1 MNVASLVGVVAAA
14 YLREELQ
21 ADTGALQS
29 TARYV
34 LNLSAE
40 QVAAVARTV
49 LADPFLSDRIDIKL
63 PISLVS
69 GQGLPEETL
78 TTESAT
84 FYRNADCP
92 KAAYL
97 LAEHEHG
104 EDASIR
110 EIAKLGPPELLE
122 RIDLW
127 VREASKGLPIAQEQ
141 QKWWEKAL
149 IGLRDL
155 RIVSIDRFAA
165 YILRTRRENDEA
177 GRPII
182 DALGAAMP
190 ALRLPNDPACFGSLK
205 ERQRGHASAWKQQF
219 NNAHKRRAG
228 LLLKQTSSQ
237 LLLSEED
244 LRNAFEKV
252 AHQIPNACHPALEA
266 FIEAPSGWNAQA
278 EALAEHDWEQIKP
291 IFDGLQR
298 EKFNLGK
305 NTLEY
310 FGELEEGK
318 LDDEERE
325 YLKLLSKRSEKIDED
340 TDFYE
345 AHRSEIKDDK
355 KLKSAW
361 DRFVYGRPIEKTDFI
376 AGICAVMEPLYNRM
390 PPGDQR
396 KLKIKCESATKRD
409 LRSLNY
415 EAGLYFAHR
424 YAGLRRLFGG
434 IIDWDV
440 GDLFEFDR
448 LVTDWKKGDKTK
460 NKLNTSTAKPA
471 LQLKFVVELETTT
484 DGDSIQKHSTQLI
497 WRYNP
502 SCVASQLVDDWWRLT
517 QNPFT
522 ACRTQREFTA
532 DKSIDL
538 ANVKTFMPAFDR
550 DRGSFVP
557 TAKPDRNL
565 DTLWRRNLKECVDQ
579 AYLSALDAKALE
591 EAFTTF
597 ECAYKLAIGDFSA
610 KGGGADS
617 VLNQTTAYAALLER
631 VLTLAK
637 GDRNRD
643 KLLKPLLM
651 IGVAPVDG
659 GRPAAVVAPWHP
671 MRLAAI
677 WRKSKLAVD
686 LVSQVLGSIEAE
698 GDPKLFFRDIAH
710 DFEHALYPEIVPIW
724 TNDGP
729 QLLTVSDVVAD
740 YSLHEPSVADP
751 KGEND
756 TNESPA
762 EGSSCVHDLVKRY
775 LALQPHERSNMSVV
789 LFNCDSARL
798 PQAVVAKIG
807 GMQDDDDDVRCQV
820 LLRHIESQKLRNI
833 YCSIL
838 SSEATA
844 DAYSASEASQDF
856 MARLRISVIAD
867 QAPSPNPKDGHP
879 YDIVFS
885 QDVISR
891 HSQVEWYL
899 EQSEPADIHTLLPSR
914 WSRRRP
920 AARDDLKSAVFLCC
934 PVQSAEGW
942 AYVSAV
948 ASVFKGDR
956 DETTAKRLVPVRQ
969 LDFADGR
976 TKRIFEETHD
986 LGNWVVNFDELL
998 DRRQLMNH
1006 QVRVIRYKQLSTQ
1019 GRNLIISSRAP
1030 MTLLRSMI
1038 VSRLKELQLP
1048 LTDAEVRTL
1057 ADRLID
1063 DANDVSGDIVLR
1075 AATCGQSAS
1084 ELLGIVLSRRILRDD
1099 LGTDQLIGW
1108 YFLDDYASWLGQ
1120 REQQIADLLAICPQV
1135 ADDGTLRI
1143 TLAVSEAKYVEIESL
1158 AAKRKESQKQLRDTL
1173 ERLED
1178 AVFGD
1183 PERLD
1188 RQSWLA
1194 RLADLMLDGI
1204 RVPAARGI
1212 DLGEWR
1218 RAMREGRCEV
1228 HLKGLSHVF
1237 IPTSFDLDDPT
1248 IATEVADARDA
1259 YQEIIGRK
1267 PLKQLLMAYW
1277 HDQSTADVR
1286 RGMGFYHMDF
1296 EPTWRAPGSG
1306 VALLRSAY
1314 GAPVRQPESR
1324 PALSDPEPTPEEPAE
1339 MQAGT
1344 SIEILLPTPA
1354 PSSNASLLVDS
1365 SPSQAQAHWA
1375 YSEIGDVI
1383 ASVLHLAPIPPQ
1395 EEEWL
1400 KQTAFSTRSAL
1411 QQLQL
1416 QAKLIDSALTPN
1428 SALLKFAG
1436 NANLTV
1442 EQVLKKRS
1450 ELLTTYGLNV
1460 ISIRPEPG
1468 AVLIAVERP
1477 KRQTIDIRALWADW
1491 SPASDGW
1498 GNQEL
1503 MIAVQENSG
1512 APLFL
1517 SPGKNHAPHTLIAG
1531 STGSG
1536 KSVLLQNIIL
1546 GIAATNTPEQA
1557 RIVLI
1562 DPKQG
1567 VDYFAFDRLPHID
1580 EGVIDDQLSATQR
1593 LEELVAEMDRRY
1605 IRFKERRVAN
1615 LAGYN
1620 AKVAVDDR
1628 LPVIWLIHDE
1638 FAEWMLTEDYK
1649 DAVSAIVQRLGVKA
1663 RAAGIYLIFAA
1674 QRPDAN
1680 VMPMQLRSNL
1690 GNRLILRVD
1699 SEGTSEIALGEKGAE
1714 RLLGKGHLLAKL
1726 EGERG
1731 LIYAQVPFVDI
1742 EFVET
1747 LVTKMLKERT
1757 VA

>member
-1 MNVASLVGVVAAA
+1 MNVASLVGAVAVA

-21 ADTGALQS
+21 ADTGAVQS

-40 QVAAVARTV
+40 QVAAVARAV
-49 LADPFLSDRIDIKL
+49 LADPFLNDRIDIKL

-149 IGLRDL
+149 TGLRDL

-219 NNAHKRRAG
+219 NNAHKRRSG

-252 AHQIPNACHPALEA
+252 AHQIPNACHPVIEA
-266 FIEAPSGWNAQA
+266 FIGAPSGWNAEA
-278 EALAEHDWEQIKP
+278 EAIAEQDWEQIKP

-310 FGELEEGK
+310 FSELEEDK

-361 DRFVYGRPIEKTDFI
+361 DRFVYGRPIETTDFI

-434 IIDWDV
+434 MIDWDV
-440 GDLFEFDR
+440 GDLFEFDK
-448 LVTDWKKGDKTK
+448 LVSDWKKGDKAK

-502 SCVASQLVDDWWRLT
+502 SCVASQLVDDWGRLT

-557 TAKPDRNL
+557 AAKPDRNL
-565 DTLWRRNLKECVDQ
+565 DALWRKNLKECVDQ
-579 AYLSALDAKALE
+579 GYLSAQDAKTLG

-597 ECAYKLAIGDFSA
+597 ECAYKLAIGDFST

-617 VLNQTTAYAALLER
+617 VLNQTTAYAALLET

-651 IGVAPVDG
+651 IGVAPIDG
-659 GRPAAVVAPWHP
+659 GRPAAVIAPWHP

-686 LVSQVLGSIEAE
+686 LVGQVLGSIEAE

-729 QLLTVSDVVAD
+729 QFLTVSDVVAD
-740 YSLHEPSVADP
+740 YSLHEPPVADS

-762 EGSSCVHDLVKRY
+762 EGGSCVHDLVKRY

-798 PQAVVAKIG
+798 PQAVVTKIG
-807 GMQDDDDDVRCQV
+807 GMQDDEDDVRCQV

-838 SSEATA
+838 SSETTA
-844 DAYSASEASQDF
+844 DAYSTSEASQDF

-867 QAPSPNPKDGHP
+867 QAPPPNPKDGHP

-891 HSQVEWYL
+891 HAQLEWHL
-899 EQSEPADIHTLLPSR
+899 EQSEPADIRTLLPSR

-956 DETTAKRLVPVRQ
+956 DESTSKRLLPVRQ

-1038 VSRLKELQLP
+1038 MSRLKALQLP

-1084 ELLGIVLSRRILRDD
+1084 ELMGIVLSRRMLRDD

-1135 ADDGTLRI
+1135 AEDGTLRI

-1173 ERLED
+1173 DRLED
-1178 AVFGD
+1178 AIFGD

-1204 RVPAARGI
+1204 RIPAARGI

-1237 IPTSFDLDDPT
+1237 VPTSSDTDDPT
-1248 IATEVADARDA
+1248 IATEVADARYA

-1267 PLKQLLMAYW
+1267 ALKQLLMAYW

-1306 VALLRSAY
+1306 VAFLRSVY
-1314 GAPVRQPESR
+1314 RAPVRR
-1324 PALSDPEPTPEEPAE
+1324 PASQPALPVPEPTPDTPAE
-1339 MQAGT
+1339 VPT
-1344 SIEILLPTPA
+1344 EPSIENLLPTPLPGDSA
-1354 PSSNASLLVDS
+1354 PLPVDS
-1365 SPSQAQAHWA
+1365 SPAEAQGHWA
-1375 YSEIGDVI
+1375 YSEIGDLI
-1383 ASVLHLAPIPPQ
+1383 ASALHLAPIAPE

-1428 SALLKFAG
+1428 SALLKFVG

-1460 ISIRPEPG
+1460 ISVRPEPG
-1468 AVLIAVERP
+1468 AVMIAVERP
-1477 KRQTIDIRALWADW
+1477 KRQTIDIRSLWADW
-1491 SPASDGW
+1491 SPASNGW

-1517 SPGKNHAPHTLIAG
+1517 SPGKDHAPHTLIAG

-1536 KSVLLQNIIL
+1536 KSVLMQNIIL

-1557 RIVLI
+1557 KIVLI

-1580 EGVIDDQLSATQR
+1580 GGVIDDQFSATQR

-1605 IRFKERRVAN
+1605 IRFKETRVSN
-1615 LAGYN
+1615 LAAYN
-1620 AKVAVDDR
+1620 AKVAANER

-1731 LIYAQVPFVDI
+1731 LIYAQVPFVDT

-1747 LVTKMLKERT
+1747 LIRKMLKERAT
-1757 VA
+1757 A